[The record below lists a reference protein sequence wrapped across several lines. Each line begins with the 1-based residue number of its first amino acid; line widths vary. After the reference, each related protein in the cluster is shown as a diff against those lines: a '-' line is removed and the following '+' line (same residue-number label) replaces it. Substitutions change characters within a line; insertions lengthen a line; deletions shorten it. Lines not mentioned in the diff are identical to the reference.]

1 MSFFENWKAFLV
13 AAERQKLST
22 ASQAAFY
29 WIIAKF
35 NEANWVEEI
44 ELSDRELMRLTQ
56 IRSTKTITDVKSRL
70 KLSGLIDF
78 RTSKY
83 YGTTYKLVQL
93 ASSSW
98 SRAQSETQ
106 SETQTKTQ
114 GKAQTETQG
123 SAPKS
128 VSYTH
133 VREDLKTLRQ
143 EDTTTTRTTARAH
156 ARADGGESENA
167 AQNIKVAQIAKV
179 SDNVRHCWMQANFMN
194 PTELDE
200 EGLAAL
206 EKEFGSE
213 KVFLAIRKANRYKK
227 QPTINLRNVEVVLR
241 GGDKSQNWKGD
252 MGNGNSQSNRPSADD
267 DRFSYRS
274 RYDDL

>member
-1 MSFFENWKAFLV
+1 MSFFDNWKEFLIR
-13 AAERQKLST
+13 AERQKLST

-35 NEANWVEEI
+35 NAAHWAEEI

-93 ASSSW
+93 ASTSW
-98 SRAQSETQ
+98 DD
-106 SETQTKTQ
+106 TQTNTQGIIQ
-114 GKAQTETQG
+114 GKARTETQG
-123 SAPKS
+123 SAGRL
-128 VSYTH
+128 VSYT
-133 VREDLKTLRQ
+133 RDAGEDVKTLRLQ
-143 EDTTTTRTTARAH
+143 DTLTTTTTARAH
-156 ARADGGESENA
+156 AREGGEGTGETANPTPE
-167 AQNIKVAQIAKV
+167 IKVEQKPVAKV
-179 SDNVRHCWMQANFMN
+179 SHSVLNRWIQATYTQ

-213 KVFLAIRKANRYKK
+213 KVFFAIGKANQYKK
-227 QPTINLRNVEVVLR
+227 QPVINLRNVEVVLR
-241 GGDKSQNWKGD
+241 GGDKPQKTKGEVRND
-252 MGNGNSQSNRPSADD
+252 NTKRLYTDY
-267 DRFSYRS
+267 DRAFGF
-274 RYDDL
+274 DGED